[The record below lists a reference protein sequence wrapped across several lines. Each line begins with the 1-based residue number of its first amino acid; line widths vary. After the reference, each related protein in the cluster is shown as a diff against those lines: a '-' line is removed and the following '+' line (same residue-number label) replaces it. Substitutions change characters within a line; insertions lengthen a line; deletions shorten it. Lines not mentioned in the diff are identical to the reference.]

1 MGPLQL
7 CWGAQLADQETDLAL
22 PRGMMLQR
30 PHLLEEDM
38 QTPISST
45 SILLLIAQ
53 AESQVQGIAPAS

>member
-22 PRGMMLQR
+22 PQGMMLSR

-38 QTPISST
+38 QTPISATST
-45 SILLLIAQ
+45 FLLIA
-53 AESQVQGIAPAS
+53 